1 LRRLRSIR
9 LAHSSQVSDPI
20 VRSIQRN
27 SQQLNMPEQLV
38 LPLDYLDVRLKS
50 ALPKRLCVFHKLT

>member
-1 LRRLRSIR
+1 
-9 LAHSSQVSDPI
+9 